1 MINNNLGEI
10 RDFMNAI
17 IRTKTGFY
25 CSTIF
30 AYFNNKLKSSV
41 VILNESGS
49 QLIIMPINNLSK
61 GIRRDVLI
69 FDENMDG
76 WIENKQ
82 WQGLDFIVND
92 AGLLRSIKK
101 GLDTPLDV
109 LNKCK
114 DLQTTETFSGWKEI
128 NSDDDIEK
136 LMNIS
141 VYFHD
146 GYIENVEQDGNVL
159 YVNFKC
165 WSCRIIIKFV
175 DIIESNSG
183 EGVSWDNN
191 CIVEAKMYYVDDY
204 IKWVVDGF
212 CFAECDNQECYFTS
226 KRAQYKIELC
236 NSF

>member
-1 MINNNLGEI
+1 
-10 RDFMNAI
+10 
-17 IRTKTGFY
+17 
-25 CSTIF
+25 
-30 AYFNNKLKSSV
+30 
-41 VILNESGS
+41 
-49 QLIIMPINNLSK
+49 MPINNLSK
-61 GIRRDVLI
+61 GIRRDVLF

-76 WIENKQ
+76 WIENRQ

-92 AGLLRSIKK
+92 TGLLRSIKK
-101 GLDTPLDV
+101 GLDTPIDI

-114 DLQTTETFSGWKEI
+114 DLQTTETFSGWNEI
-128 NSDDDIEK
+128 NSDDDIKK

-159 YVNFKC
+159 YVSFKC

-175 DIIESNSG
+175 DIIEFNSG

-191 CIVEAKMYYVDDY
+191 CIMEAKMYYIGNY
-204 IKWVVDGF
+204 IKWVVDYS